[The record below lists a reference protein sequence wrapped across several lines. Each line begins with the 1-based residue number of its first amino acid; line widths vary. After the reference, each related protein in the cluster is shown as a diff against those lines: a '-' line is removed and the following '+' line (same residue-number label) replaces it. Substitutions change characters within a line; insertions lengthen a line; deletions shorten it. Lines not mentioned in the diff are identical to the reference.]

1 MTTFSQTTSINSQ
14 FSAPQSHK
22 HRPPT
27 WNFSL
32 PEDEVS
38 NCLLSSHA
46 ITCPLDPIPFKPFL
60 PDSYLPSHT
69 SSTHH
74 SSLALSPLSVKQAWV
89 KVTNGKP
96 YIHRKLQINVSP
108 LLHSI
113 NTCVSNLQPELCIP
127 LTDQPARQHSVR
139 FLKLLLSRNH
149 LGRNVTEAKHIVRGV
164 STSSALSI
172 CILPHS

>member
-38 NCLLSSHA
+38 NFLLSSHA

-69 SSTHH
+69 SST
-74 SSLALSPLSVKQAWV
+74 LLTTTVKQAWV

-113 NTCVSNLQPELCIP
+113 NTCVSYLQPELCIP

-139 FLKLLLSRNH
+139 FIKLLLSRNH
-149 LGRNVTEAKHIVRGV
+149 LSRNVTEAKHIVRGV

>member
-27 WNFSL
+27 WIFSF

-46 ITCPLDPIPFKPFL
+46 FTCPLDPIPFKPFL

-69 SSTHH
+69 SS
-74 SSLALSPLSVKQAWV
+74 SLLTGTFTTTVKQAWV

-113 NTCVSNLQPELCIP
+113 NTCVSYLQPELCIP
-127 LTDQPARQHSVR
+127 LTDQPAGQHSVR
-139 FLKLLLSRNH
+139 FIKLLLSRNH
-149 LGRNVTEAKHIVRGV
+149 LSRNVTEAKHIVRGV